1 MIWSSSEAL
10 QRKARRWVKWDLH
23 GQGGASMEMLPYLP
37 KNFNV
42 NKATELEN
50 DQDFPEGVCVRA
62 TQVQGR

>member
-1 MIWSSSEAL
+1 
-10 QRKARRWVKWDLH
+10 
-23 GQGGASMEMLPYLP
+23 MEMLSYLP